1 MTGTLAA
8 MAPRTEDAARA
19 APDVVAAAR
28 AELVAL
34 LQLAHSGELAA
45 AHAYVGHAASVR
57 DPAERERILE
67 IRAEEVDHRARVRAM
82 LDALG
87 VEPDARRERRLGR
100 IGRTISAFCH
110 VGGWF
115 APMYGAARLER
126 KNIGEY
132 ERAAAFA
139 LTAGHGEIIDD
150 LIDMSEVEWEHE
162 RWFRERCAGH
172 WLWKVLPSWDAPPP
186 KATIR
191 RVSGPAQPDAWRRR
205 TPRPTRSWPSGW
217 PCRPGGASSI
227 CVSGW
232 PPRAP
237 TRGR

>member
-1 MTGTLAA
+1 
-8 MAPRTEDAARA
+8 MATRTSETAVAV
-19 APDVVAAAR
+19 PEVVATAR
-28 AELVAL
+28 VELIAL

-45 AHAYVGHAASVR
+45 AHAYEGHAASVR
-57 DPAERERILE
+57 DPVERERILE
-67 IRAEEVDHRARVRAM
+67 IRAEEIDHRARVRAM

-87 VEPDARRERRLGR
+87 VEPDARRERRLRR

-115 APMYGAARLER
+115 GPMYGAARLER

-139 LTAGHGEIIDD
+139 VTAGHPELIDD

-162 RWFRERCAGH
+162 RWFRERCEAH
-172 WLWKVLPSWDAPPP
+172 WLWRLFPRWDAPPP

-191 RVSGPAQPDAWRRR
+191 MRVRA
-205 TPRPTRSWPSGW
+205 
-217 PCRPGGASSI
+217 GA
-227 CVSGW
+227 
-232 PPRAP
+232 A
-237 TRGR
+237 